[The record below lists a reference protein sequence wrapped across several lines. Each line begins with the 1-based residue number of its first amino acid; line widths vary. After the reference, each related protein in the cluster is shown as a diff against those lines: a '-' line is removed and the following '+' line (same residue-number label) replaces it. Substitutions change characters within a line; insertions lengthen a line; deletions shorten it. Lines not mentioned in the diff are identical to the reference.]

1 MVIIFD
7 KAGVFQY
14 TINELTLDMIED
26 DGGLTCIEVDGMDI
40 SAGGTYDLN
49 TKRPVLN
56 ATKDGVTWEDF
67 AMPVPVH
74 PDDL

>member
-1 MVIIFD
+1 MVIIFNND
-7 KAGVFQY
+7 GEFQY
-14 TINELTLDMIED
+14 SINELTLEMIED
-26 DGGLTCIEVDGMDI
+26 SGDMICIEVDGMDI
-40 SAGGTYDLN
+40 SAGGIHDLN